1 MIESLIPTRLFE
13 IAVSFYQ
20 RVHQAI
26 GMMGLQISRNA
37 LWTEPAFVYGE
48 IVSRLYAYDVVL
60 FDKQIHSA
68 LHPAIWAMCRHDL
81 VDLSLSAPTAVRSI
95 VKMRSEAVDNAGEIF
110 YF

>member
-1 MIESLIPTRLFE
+1 
-13 IAVSFYQ
+13 V
-20 RVHQAI
+20 
-26 GMMGLQISRNA
+26 MGLKVGRNA
-37 LWTEPAFVYGE
+37 FRAEPAFVYGK
-48 IVSRLYAYDVVL
+48 IVSRLDAHDVVL

-95 VKMRSEAVDNAGEIF
+95 VKMRSEAVDSAGEIF